1 MIDEVLAYIQP
12 CVTMAMNEE
21 LFTDISVK
29 VVQLALFH
37 MATLKT
43 LGPNILPALFYQR
56 LRVPKKFTKVGIVP
70 RGRLGIASLNRRH
83 IDLILKVAHPELCI
97 STVTY
102 SMFVNEVPRNMIVP
116 TRGLRQ
122 GDWFNMLLQQIDKDD
137 IEEICCVMW
146 ALWKS
151 RNSIMV
157 KNERMNLIQVVQL
170 EYDMYTWYKVAIFV
184 ERSNQLTTGSKGNWW
199 SCLARTKLNYDL
211 AIFELNGER
220 WVGSS
225 FIIKNSNG
233 KLVRRLCLIQMLCWL
248 S

>member
-1 MIDEVLAYIQP
+1 MIRRNIIVDIGCLLYIADLEINFHIL
-12 CVTMAMNEE
+12 CDCSLLKAVW
-21 LFTDISVK
+21 LFSKWGFRDISHY
-29 VVQLALFH
+29 FSS
-37 MATLKT
+37 
-43 LGPNILPALFYQR
+43 I
-56 LRVPKKFTKVGIVP
+56 
-70 RGRLGIASLNRRH
+70 
-83 IDLILKVAHPELCI
+83 
-97 STVTY
+97 
-102 SMFVNEVPRNMIVP
+102 
-116 TRGLRQ
+116 